1 MVFVRYGGSQAPDT
15 VLMCKRPR
23 YVDENLPDGRTTK
36 ATNYSH
42 VVVVVDCQKQ
52 ETCGRRGSLSGGGGV
67 PGKTLSYGVF

>member
-1 MVFVRYGGSQAPDT
+1 MAFVRYGGSQADA

-23 YVDENLPDGRTTK
+23 YVDENLPDGRTAK

-52 ETCGRRGSLSGGGGV
+52 EKCRRRGSLSGGAGV
-67 PGKTLSYGVF
+67 PGKTLGYGVL